1 MKLAKLVSLLLV
13 GAALSFGFTGC
24 RKGVDKMTNIPGQ
37 RTPAPGDIRA
47 DPIGAGNAIDPGNT
61 GAGAGTPGVTG
72 FDPTKNPSG
81 IAASG
86 RNFDEMSQNREV
98 FQNDIVYFEFD
109 QSVIKSSETSKL
121 DDIARRMKSEFQGKF
136 LRIEGYC
143 DERGTEEYN
152 RALGDRRALSARE
165 YLAKLGINPEDIQ
178 TISFGKDKPA
188 DPGQNA
194 AAWAKNRRCEFVLL
208 TPK

>member
-1 MKLAKLVSLLLV
+1 MK
-13 GAALSFGFTGC
+13 T
-24 RKGVDKMTNIPGQ
+24 
-37 RTPAPGDIRA
+37 
-47 DPIGAGNAIDPGNT
+47 
-61 GAGAGTPGVTG
+61 
-72 FDPTKNPSG
+72 
-81 IAASG
+81 
-86 RNFDEMSQNREV
+86 
-98 FQNDIVYFEFD
+98 
-109 QSVIKSSETSKL
+109 
-121 DDIARRMKSEFQGKF
+121 EFQGKF

-188 DPGQNA
+188 DPGHNA

>member
-1 MKLAKLVSLLLV
+1 MKLAKLVSLLVV
-13 GAALSFGFTGC
+13 GTALSFGFTGC
-24 RKGVDKMTNIPGQ
+24 RKGPDKMTNIPGQ
-37 RTPAPGDIRA
+37 RTPQPGDTRA
-47 DPIGAGNAIDPGNT
+47 EPIGAGNPIDTGNT
-61 GAGAGTPGVTG
+61 GAGDKGVTA
-72 FDPTKNPSG
+72 FDPTKGSG
-81 IAASG
+81 IAASS
-86 RNFDEMSQNREV
+86 RNFDDMSQNREV
-98 FQNDIVYFEFD
+98 FQNEIVYFDFD

-121 DDIARRMKSEFQGKF
+121 DDIARRMKTEFQGKF

-188 DPGQNA
+188 DPGHTA
-194 AAWAKNRRCEFVLL
+194 AAWTKNRRCEFVLL